1 MHKGC
6 FGRSQ
11 RHPADRLPPDGRR
24 HPRHVVISG
33 LTQHRRLQ
41 ITAEGWRAGA
51 AAVGSAEPFGV
62 AKVSED
68 QLFAYLS
75 RIEANI
81 AELRATTRADI
92 AELRTATQA
101 DIAELRATTRADI
114 AELSTTT
121 RADIA
126 ELRGEL
132 HEGIAGLAKNVD
144 IAALGRLV
152 EQQRDDILSL
162 KDDMS
167 VLTAIVS
174 RLDNSHT
181 RLLTE
186 IRATH
191 AQVSRLTDRLGRF
204 DDRVRRLEEERHL

>member
-1 MHKGC
+1 
-6 FGRSQ
+6 
-11 RHPADRLPPDGRR
+11 
-24 HPRHVVISG
+24 
-33 LTQHRRLQ
+33 
-41 ITAEGWRAGA
+41 
-51 AAVGSAEPFGV
+51 
-62 AKVSED
+62 VSED

-101 DIAELRATTRADI
+101 DIAELRAASQADIAELRATSRADI
-114 AELSTTT
+114 ADLSTTT